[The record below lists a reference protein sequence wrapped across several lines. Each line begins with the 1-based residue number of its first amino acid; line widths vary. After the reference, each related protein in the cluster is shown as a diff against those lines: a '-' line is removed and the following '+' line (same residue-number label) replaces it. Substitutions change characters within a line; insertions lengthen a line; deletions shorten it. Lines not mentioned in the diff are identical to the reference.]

1 MIMTRR
7 ISILPAH
14 VPSLLA
20 IGAPAADASL
30 AADER

>member
-7 ISILPAH
+7 ISILLAL
-14 VPSLLA
+14 VASLLA

-30 AADER
+30 ADES